1 MKNVF
6 ATYVYSRIFQIFIVS
21 TITLT
26 IFGARILKEK
36 YVERNIE
43 KYRIVAMKAFN
54 TQIKLLLTIK

>member
-26 IFGARILKEK
+26 IFDAIILKEK

-43 KYRIVAMKAFN
+43 KYRIVTMKAFN

>member
-1 MKNVF
+1 MRNVF
-6 ATYVYSRIFQIFIVS
+6 ATYIYSRIFQIFIVS

-26 IFGARILKEK
+26 IFDAIILKEK

-43 KYRIVAMKAFN
+43 KYRIVAMKTFN

>member
-6 ATYVYSRIFQIFIVS
+6 ETYVYSRIFQIFIVS

-26 IFGARILKEK
+26 IFDAIILKEK